1 MDMDKRNKVSLLNVI
16 VKARTVKA
24 LDRAVEKSRRYQ
36 ATLKREDKAYAAL
49 NNAGLS
55 REQSHVVD
63 DAISATNECGAA
75 YGEAAYRMGL
85 QDGIRLASE
94 IQNIK

>member
-1 MDMDKRNKVSLLNVI
+1 MDKRNKGSLLNVI

-36 ATLKREDKAYAAL
+36 ATLKLEEKTYAAL
-49 NNAGLS
+49 KNAGLS
-55 REQSHVVD
+55 REQSRIVD

-85 QDGIRLASE
+85 QDGIKLASE
-94 IQNIK
+94 IQKIK

>member
-1 MDMDKRNKVSLLNVI
+1 MSMDKRNKESLLNVI

-24 LDRAVEKSRRYQ
+24 LDRALEKSRRYQ

-49 NNAGLS
+49 DSAGLS
-55 REQSHVVD
+55 REQSRIVD

-85 QDGIRLASE
+85 QDGIKLASE
-94 IQNIK
+94 MQKIR